1 MPLKCLISHKML
13 HFTNNGA
20 VEDFRF
26 RIPAVVTVEFFK
38 SLALKRTENLWIL
51 LDVKCNSKMQCPC
64 KSSILEWFGYSK
76 KITETDCICL

>member
-20 VEDFRF
+20 VEQDFRF

-64 KSSILEWFGYSK
+64 KSSTLEWFGY
-76 KITETDCICL
+76 